1 MDVTPLYYENT
12 KPKHVDE
19 VSGKFDHPKKQP
31 PRLQV
36 EPTSQHPIYSSTKAI
51 SQPSESEFEKP
62 KPAPISSQQ
71 ITKQKPAL
79 SERRNSLEESQNEPA
94 SALDSKKVTNPVA
107 APLIR
112 SPIMPTQP
120 PEPRRQSTQNDFEVL
135 ATLNRICSAGD
146 PTKLY
151 RNLRKIGQGASGGVY
166 TAHQINTNS
175 LVAVKQMKLA
185 SQPKKDL
192 VINEIL
198 AMKESNHKNIVDY
211 VDSFLHKG
219 NLWIIMEYMNGCSL
233 MDVITT
239 HIMTEGQMA
248 TVCKEV

>member
-1 MDVTPLYYENT
+1 MDVTPLYFENT

-31 PRLQV
+31 PRPQV
-36 EPTSQHPIYSSTKAI
+36 EPA
-51 SQPSESEFEKP
+51 
-62 KPAPISSQQ
+62 SQQ

-79 SERRNSLEESQNEPA
+79 SERRNSLEESQNEPV
-94 SALDSKKVTNPVA
+94 STSDSKKATNPVA
-107 APLIR
+107 AP
-112 SPIMPTQP
+112 SNQP

-135 ATLNRICSAGD
+135 ATLNRICSTGD

-166 TAHQINTNS
+166 TAHQINTNA
-175 LVAVKQMKLA
+175 LVAIKQMNLA
-185 SQPKKDL
+185 NQPKKDL

-198 AMKESNHKNIVDY
+198 AMKESNHKNIVEY

-219 NLWIIMEYMNGCSL
+219 DLWIIMEYVNGCSL
-233 MDVITT
+233 MDIITT

-248 TVCKEV
+248 IVCKEV